1 MVTSTALRHEGWQPG
16 LPESGE
22 ALVGEYP
29 GLLDALHERAAP
41 GALVAS
47 ASGYVLASPARL
59 PATPAGPAPA
69 GPAPADPA
77 PAGPLARFG
86 LAVASRHPGAVAVG
100 PPADRFADGL
110 LDLHHQRL
118 QGALRYALRHLGER
132 TSGGT
137 TLLSKQLVQGQLA
150 DIAQCLAE
158 DGAMP
163 VRRRQGDRAA
173 RWRTHERLAGAGSDL
188 LMLLGASGFLA
199 RPPVTDLHLAVVT
212 GNVYLHPGAGSTD
225 PGERGASD

>member
-1 MVTSTALRHEGWQPG
+1 MVTSTAPRREGWRAG

-22 ALVGEYP
+22 TLVGEYP
-29 GLLDALHERAAP
+29 VLLDALHERAAS

-47 ASGYVLASPARL
+47 ASGYVLASPAVL
-59 PATPAGPAPA
+59 PT
-69 GPAPADPA
+69 A
-77 PAGPLARFG
+77 PAGPLTRFG

-100 PPADRFADGL
+100 PPAERFADGL
-110 LDLHHQRL
+110 LDLHHQL
-118 QGALRYALRHLGER
+118 LEGALRYALRHLGER

-137 TLLSKQLVQGQLA
+137 TLVSKQLVQGQLA

-158 DGAMP
+158 DSAMP

-199 RPPVTDLHLAVVT
+199 RPPVTDLYLAVVT
-212 GNVYLHPGAGSTD
+212 GNVYLHPGTGGTD
-225 PGERGASD
+225 PGERGARD